1 MPRALGLSDPD
12 QLFDISE
19 DLIEARLELGLNAWN
34 DQPFYYGIDPTLKC
48 AYAATKVANFY
59 DNGFSTSFTLLYAA
73 YEWEE
78 IFAYWFATCYT
89 ISEISSYVNAV
100 IVSPDALYLDKLELM
115 SPGIE
120 NYVEQRSPDLSYNA
134 YTYQVEID
142 VCVDVGYTSGA
153 SFSCDD
159 RIFQVNPEF
168 RDTNVFEKEYAPA
181 PAPKGGGGKKGRG
194 KGRRLG
200 EEEDDPKIIHSHSS
214 LLIFDDALGI
224 NAAVAAY
231 QQASGAEVG
240 VQTDVLAATLEQ
252 KWSALAMSA
261 ELKASMQDLVV
272 QMGFG
277 PN

>member
-1 MPRALGLSDPD
+1 MG
-12 QLFDISE
+12 
-19 DLIEARLELGLNAWN
+19 
-34 DQPFYYGIDPTLKC
+34 
-48 AYAATKVANFY
+48 
-59 DNGFSTSFTLLYAA
+59 
-73 YEWEE
+73 
-78 IFAYWFATCYT
+78 
-89 ISEISSYVNAV
+89 
-100 IVSPDALYLDKLELM
+100 
-115 SPGIE
+115 PGIE

-142 VCVDVGYTSGA
+142 VCIDAGYTTGS

-214 LLIFDDALGI
+214 LLIFDDAFGTS
-224 NAAVAAY
+224 VAAY
-231 QQASGAEVG
+231 QQASGAE

-252 KWSALAMSA
+252 KWGALAMSA
-261 ELKASMQDLVV
+261 ELKASMRELVE